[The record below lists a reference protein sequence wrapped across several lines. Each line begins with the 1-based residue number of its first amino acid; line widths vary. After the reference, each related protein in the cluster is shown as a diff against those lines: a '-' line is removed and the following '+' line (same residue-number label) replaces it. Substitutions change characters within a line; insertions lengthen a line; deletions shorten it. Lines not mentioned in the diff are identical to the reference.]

1 MVKTLLWKLIEKV
14 AEKVVPG
21 PAVPQ
26 VNNEMKAILDI
37 GRTAI
42 ETCWT
47 GNHEVTKVFSDQ
59 LVKHHTEKMMEEV
72 AKVATSSDPR
82 MANRERL
89 VSCVIELAQFQ
100 VLIIDPL
107 PAEDPTGLRGQP
119 GITGEL
125 KAHLQVLVEK
135 DKGLREFMHAFSTP
149 NNADDVWSPVMGRYR
164 IAFAWTHVHQ
174 MLRFAFDDV
183 NHAEG
188 KDWFKPFV
196 AAECA
201 WQEYQYRELLGM
213 PSALEV
219 GETEAWKNALKMSF
233 FSQCVLEGARFPDL
247 KWRERADGM
256 VEEQFKEAIL
266 RLRAERA
273 QTDQ

>member
-1 MVKTLLWKLIEKV
+1 MVKTLLWKLIERFV
-14 AEKVVPG
+14 AG

-26 VNNEMKAILDI
+26 ISDEMKTTLDV

-42 ETCWT
+42 ETYWS
-47 GNHEVTKVFSDQ
+47 GNHEVIKVFSDQ
-59 LVKHHTEKMMEEV
+59 FVKRITEKMREEV
-72 AKVATSSDPR
+72 IKVATSPDPR

-89 VSCVIELAQFQ
+89 TSCVIELAQFQ
-100 VLIIDPL
+100 VLIVNP
-107 PAEDPTGLRGQP
+107 PPVEDPTGLRGQP

-125 KAHLQVLVEK
+125 MAHLLELVEK
-135 DKGLREFMHAFSTP
+135 DKRLREFMHAFPTP
-149 NNADDVWSPVMGRYR
+149 KNAEDAWNTIWGQYR
-164 IAFAWTHVHQ
+164 IVGAWTYIHQ
-174 MLRFAFDDV
+174 MLRFAFDDA

-213 PSALEV
+213 PPVLEG

-247 KWRERADGM
+247 EWRERSEQM
-256 VEEQFKEAIL
+256 VEEKLAETIQEKLF
-266 RLRAERA
+266 ERA
-273 QTDQ
+273 RGVQD